1 MVSLV
6 SDSKTGV
13 EDMVLGSIDGVHVD
27 ETEESL
33 VRPVT
38 LFTADPEEN
47 PLERMRHSQEVF
59 G

>member
-1 MVSLV
+1 
-6 SDSKTGV
+6 
-13 EDMVLGSIDGVHVD
+13 MVLGSIDGVHVD